1 MDYLETDEL
10 FNEFNL
16 LKTAMRTLKERYMSF
31 RTVQA
36 DKDRLKINIRDTI
49 TVTRQQTI
57 LTLIFPCI
65 SHRYPTDDLI
75 DGKIFAPVVSKMR
88 ARFSRRSL

>member
-16 LKTAMRTLKERYMSF
+16 LKTAMRTLKERYTSS

-36 DKDRLKINIRDTI
+36 D
-49 TVTRQQTI
+49 
-57 LTLIFPCI
+57 
-65 SHRYPTDDLI
+65 
-75 DGKIFAPVVSKMR
+75 
-88 ARFSRRSL
+88 

>member
-36 DKDRLKINIRDTI
+36 DKDKCSRYNNRDTTANYLDMNFSLHFSQI
-49 TVTRQQTI
+49 
-57 LTLIFPCI
+57 P
-65 SHRYPTDDLI
+65 HR
-75 DGKIFAPVVSKMR
+75 
-88 ARFSRRSL
+88 

>member
-16 LKTAMRTLKERYMSF
+16 LKTAMRTLKERYMNF

-57 LTLIFPCI
+57 LT
-65 SHRYPTDDLI
+65 
-75 DGKIFAPVVSKMR
+75 
-88 ARFSRRSL
+88 

>member
-16 LKTAMRTLKERYMSF
+16 LKTAMRTLKERYMSS
-31 RTVQA
+31 RTLQA

-57 LTLIFPCI
+57 LTWIFLAFL
-65 SHRYPTDDLI
+65 TDTPPMTLSMV
-75 DGKIFAPVVSKMR
+75 K
-88 ARFSRRSL
+88 FSLQW

>member
-31 RTVQA
+31 RIVQA
-36 DKDRLKINIRDTI
+36 DKSRLKINIRDTI

-57 LTLIFPCI
+57 LT
-65 SHRYPTDDLI
+65 
-75 DGKIFAPVVSKMR
+75 
-88 ARFSRRSL
+88 

>member
-31 RTVQA
+31 RTVQD
-36 DKDRLKINIRDTI
+36 DKSRLKINIRDTI

-57 LTLIFPCI
+57 LT
-65 SHRYPTDDLI
+65 
-75 DGKIFAPVVSKMR
+75 
-88 ARFSRRSL
+88 

>member
-31 RTVQA
+31 RTVQY
-36 DKDRLKINIRDTI
+36 RPIKID
-49 TVTRQQTI
+49 
-57 LTLIFPCI
+57 
-65 SHRYPTDDLI
+65 
-75 DGKIFAPVVSKMR
+75 
-88 ARFSRRSL
+88 

>member
-16 LKTAMRTLKERYMSF
+16 LKTAMRTLKERYMSL

-57 LTLIFPCI
+57 LT
-65 SHRYPTDDLI
+65 
-75 DGKIFAPVVSKMR
+75 
-88 ARFSRRSL
+88 

>member
-36 DKDRLKINIRDTI
+36 DKSRLKINIRDTI

-57 LTLIFPCI
+57 LT
-65 SHRYPTDDLI
+65 
-75 DGKIFAPVVSKMR
+75 
-88 ARFSRRSL
+88 

>member
-16 LKTAMRTLKERYMSF
+16 LKTAMRTLKERYMSS
-31 RTVQA
+31 RTLQA

-57 LTLIFPCI
+57 LT
-65 SHRYPTDDLI
+65 
-75 DGKIFAPVVSKMR
+75 
-88 ARFSRRSL
+88 

>member
-36 DKDRLKINIRDTI
+36 DKDRLKINIQDTI

-57 LTLIFPCI
+57 LT
-65 SHRYPTDDLI
+65 
-75 DGKIFAPVVSKMR
+75 
-88 ARFSRRSL
+88 